1 MQNATAVPRDG
12 GSGVPAVR
20 NLDPRMKLLI
30 VLVVGSAALFSPHRA
45 LLLWCY
51 AIIAAL
57 WLLSGEARRA
67 LGFVA
72 VLAAVALA
80 EWGAGFIPN
89 ATVAGMVGFL
99 FFIFARSLSTF
110 ALIMWMSVGLRI
122 DDLIAS
128 LQRLRLP
135 RGLVITIAVVFRYL
149 PTAADE
155 FRKISATMRLR
166 GVELSAR
173 NLVLHPGRSLE
184 YVLVPLIIRTIK
196 IADDLA
202 ASAMTRGLDLV
213 GARIA
218 ALRGVVLQQVS
229 EHLRGSQIVDG
240 NDLIALSAEH
250 LAESETANAAETV
263 NSNLN
268 SHVKPS

>member
-80 EWGAGFIPN
+80 EVGRGASCPN
-89 ATVAGMVGFL
+89 ATVAGMVVFSSS
-99 FFIFARSLSTF
+99 FSRARCL
-110 ALIMWMSVGLRI
+110 
-122 DDLIAS
+122 
-128 LQRLRLP
+128 RLR
-135 RGLVITIAVVFRYL
+135 
-149 PTAADE
+149 
-155 FRKISATMRLR
+155 
-166 GVELSAR
+166 
-173 NLVLHPGRSLE
+173 
-184 YVLVPLIIRTIK
+184 
-196 IADDLA
+196 
-202 ASAMTRGLDLV
+202 
-213 GARIA
+213 
-218 ALRGVVLQQVS
+218 
-229 EHLRGSQIVDG
+229 
-240 NDLIALSAEH
+240 
-250 LAESETANAAETV
+250 
-263 NSNLN
+263 
-268 SHVKPS
+268 

>member
-135 RGLVITIAVVFRYL
+135 RGL
-149 PTAADE
+149 
-155 FRKISATMRLR
+155 
-166 GVELSAR
+166 
-173 NLVLHPGRSLE
+173 
-184 YVLVPLIIRTIK
+184 
-196 IADDLA
+196 
-202 ASAMTRGLDLV
+202 DLV
-213 GARIA
+213 GARTTYRDVRIGASGALVTA
-218 ALRGVVLQQVS
+218 AVLVC
-229 EHLRGSQIVDG
+229 
-240 NDLIALSAEH
+240 
-250 LAESETANAAETV
+250 TAAGYVAWAV
-263 NSNLN
+263 NVL
-268 SHVKPS
+268 

>member
-20 NLDPRMKLLI
+20 NLDARRKLLV
-30 VLVVGSAALFSPHRA
+30 VLVVGSAALFSAHRA

-110 ALIMWMSVGLRI
+110 ALIMWLSVGLRI

-155 FRKISATMRLR
+155 FRKISATMRPVSYTHLR
-166 GVELSAR
+166 RGGVRRRRAPAR
-173 NLVLHPGRSLE
+173 TAGAHRAPRRGDAGPAQPVLHG
-184 YVLVPLIIRTIK
+184 
-196 IADDLA
+196 
-202 ASAMTRGLDLV
+202 
-213 GARIA
+213 
-218 ALRGVVLQQVS
+218 
-229 EHLRGSQIVDG
+229 DG
-240 NDLIALSAEH
+240 G
-250 LAESETANAAETV
+250 
-263 NSNLN
+263 
-268 SHVKPS
+268 

>member
-99 FFIFARSLSTF
+99 FFIFARSL
-110 ALIMWMSVGLRI
+110 
-122 DDLIAS
+122 
-128 LQRLRLP
+128 
-135 RGLVITIAVVFRYL
+135 
-149 PTAADE
+149 
-155 FRKISATMRLR
+155 
-166 GVELSAR
+166 R

-213 GARIA
+213 GARTTYRDVRIGASGALVTA
-218 ALRGVVLQQVS
+218 AVLVC
-229 EHLRGSQIVDG
+229 
-240 NDLIALSAEH
+240 
-250 LAESETANAAETV
+250 TAAGYVAWAV
-263 NSNLN
+263 NVL
-268 SHVKPS
+268 

>member
-20 NLDPRMKLLI
+20 SLDPRMKLLI

-213 GARIA
+213 GARTTYRDVRIGASGALVTA
-218 ALRGVVLQQVS
+218 AVLVCTAAGYVAWAVS
-229 EHLRGSQIVDG
+229 
-240 NDLIALSAEH
+240 AL
-250 LAESETANAAETV
+250 
-263 NSNLN
+263 
-268 SHVKPS
+268 

>member
-1 MQNATAVPRDG
+1 MEAVRMQNASVARRGAGP
-12 GSGVPAVR
+12 GVAAVR
-20 NLDPRMKLLI
+20 NLDARMKLLI
-30 VLVVGSAALFSPHRA
+30 VLAVGSAALFSPHRA

-51 AIIAAL
+51 VVIAAL

-67 LGFVA
+67 MGFVA

-99 FFIFARSLSTF
+99 FFIFARSLSTL

-128 LQRLRLP
+128 LARMRLP
-135 RGLVITIAVVFRYL
+135 RGLIITIAVVFRYI

-155 FRKISATMRLR
+155 FGKIRATMRLR
-166 GVELSAR
+166 GVELSAH
-173 NLVLHPGRSLE
+173 NLVRHPGRSLE
-184 YVLVPLIIRTIK
+184 YVLVPLIIRTVK

-213 GARIA
+213 GERTAYREVRIGASGALVCLAVLACTA
-218 ALRGVVLQQVS
+218 AGYAAWAVS
-229 EHLRGSQIVDG
+229 
-240 NDLIALSAEH
+240 AL
-250 LAESETANAAETV
+250 
-263 NSNLN
+263 
-268 SHVKPS
+268 

>member
-80 EWGAGFIPN
+80 EWGAGFIPTPRWR
-89 ATVAGMVGFL
+89 AWWVFSSS
-99 FFIFARSLSTF
+99 FSRARCL
-110 ALIMWMSVGLRI
+110 
-122 DDLIAS
+122 
-128 LQRLRLP
+128 RLR
-135 RGLVITIAVVFRYL
+135 
-149 PTAADE
+149 
-155 FRKISATMRLR
+155 
-166 GVELSAR
+166 
-173 NLVLHPGRSLE
+173 
-184 YVLVPLIIRTIK
+184 
-196 IADDLA
+196 
-202 ASAMTRGLDLV
+202 
-213 GARIA
+213 
-218 ALRGVVLQQVS
+218 
-229 EHLRGSQIVDG
+229 
-240 NDLIALSAEH
+240 
-250 LAESETANAAETV
+250 
-263 NSNLN
+263 
-268 SHVKPS
+268 

>member
-80 EWGAGFIPN
+80 GVGRGVHPQR
-89 ATVAGMVGFL
+89 TVAGMVGF
-99 FFIFARSLSTF
+99 SLLHF
-110 ALIMWMSVGLRI
+110 RALAVYVCADHVDVG
-122 DDLIAS
+122 
-128 LQRLRLP
+128 
-135 RGLVITIAVVFRYL
+135 
-149 PTAADE
+149 
-155 FRKISATMRLR
+155 
-166 GVELSAR
+166 GV
-173 NLVLHPGRSLE
+173 
-184 YVLVPLIIRTIK
+184 
-196 IADDLA
+196 
-202 ASAMTRGLDLV
+202 
-213 GARIA
+213 
-218 ALRGVVLQQVS
+218 
-229 EHLRGSQIVDG
+229 
-240 NDLIALSAEH
+240 
-250 LAESETANAAETV
+250 ANR
-263 NSNLN
+263 
-268 SHVKPS
+268 

>member
-80 EWGAGFIPN
+80 EWGAGFI
-89 ATVAGMVGFL
+89 
-99 FFIFARSLSTF
+99 
-110 ALIMWMSVGLRI
+110 
-122 DDLIAS
+122 
-128 LQRLRLP
+128 
-135 RGLVITIAVVFRYL
+135 TIAVVFRYL

-213 GARIA
+213 GARTTYRDVRIGASGALVTA
-218 ALRGVVLQQVS
+218 AVLVC
-229 EHLRGSQIVDG
+229 
-240 NDLIALSAEH
+240 
-250 LAESETANAAETV
+250 TAAGYVAWAV
-263 NSNLN
+263 NVL
-268 SHVKPS
+268 

>member
-110 ALIMWMSVGLRI
+110 CLLYTSGSTWSYIGRNSISSSSSSPMAGQPKAR
-122 DDLIAS
+122 AS
-128 LQRLRLP
+128 
-135 RGLVITIAVVFRYL
+135 
-149 PTAADE
+149 
-155 FRKISATMRLR
+155 
-166 GVELSAR
+166 
-173 NLVLHPGRSLE
+173 
-184 YVLVPLIIRTIK
+184 
-196 IADDLA
+196 
-202 ASAMTRGLDLV
+202 
-213 GARIA
+213 
-218 ALRGVVLQQVS
+218 
-229 EHLRGSQIVDG
+229 
-240 NDLIALSAEH
+240 
-250 LAESETANAAETV
+250 
-263 NSNLN
+263 
-268 SHVKPS
+268 

>member
-155 FRKISATMRLR
+155 FRKISATSGCAVWSSRR
-166 GVELSAR
+166 ATWCCIPAARSSTCWCRSLSA
-173 NLVLHPGRSLE
+173 PSKSPTIW
-184 YVLVPLIIRTIK
+184 PL
-196 IADDLA
+196 
-202 ASAMTRGLDLV
+202 
-213 GARIA
+213 
-218 ALRGVVLQQVS
+218 
-229 EHLRGSQIVDG
+229 
-240 NDLIALSAEH
+240 
-250 LAESETANAAETV
+250 
-263 NSNLN
+263 
-268 SHVKPS
+268 PP